1 MEYFSATKRNEIT
14 SFVCEWTHGIYIPW
28 NSPGQNTGVASLSLL
43 QEIFPTQGLIPGLLH
58 CKQILY
64 QLSHKGSPE
73 ILEWV
78 ACPFSRG
85 SSQPRNWT
93 KVSCIAGGFFTNWP
107 MREAIALWHCK
118 ATISWVQLLSRIL
131 LFVTLWTAARQAS
144 ACPSPTPR
152 ACSNSLPSSWQCHP
166 IISSS
171 GIPFSSCL

>member
-1 MEYFSATKRNEIT
+1 MSSSLRPHELYSP
-14 SFVCEWTHGIYIPW
+14 G

-78 ACPFSRG
+78 ASPFSRG

-107 MREAIALWHCK
+107 IRDQGCTQIGSKCEKSSLMRGPHKQKANTQDNSWWWLGLWLEQTVSHAGENSGACCVLTFKGSHK
-118 ATISWVQLLSRIL
+118 A
-131 LFVTLWTAARQAS
+131 
-144 ACPSPTPR
+144 PSPD
-152 ACSNSLPSSWQCHP
+152 L
-166 IISSS
+166 
-171 GIPFSSCL
+171 